1 MRITAALPA
10 ILSLLAAACTAHA
23 EPTTGYSRPAT
34 YGIHR
39 VSDLKI
45 ETSDGI
51 TLAADVYYPADPET
65 GKQAPGPFPV
75 ILAQT
80 PYGKSSVTT
89 KEGFRPY
96 GGDGYFPYLVERG
109 YINAIV
115 DVRGTGAS
123 EGDFGLFS
131 KRDAQD
137 GAELV
142 DWAAQLPGSN
152 GKVGGAGYSYVGLT
166 QMHAAAEAGRG
177 SPLKAIV
184 PSAAGFDLYRD
195 LAFGGGIPNAVF
207 AAGWAGL
214 RSSMIGSDPGQSVD
228 RAQGYGELDADLYSE
243 IELGGLRSF
252 DSPFWQERAP
262 SGLLGRIVRNRVP
275 ALMLT
280 GWFDV
285 YQRGVVLNYAAL
297 QNIWARR
304 HPKQA
309 RRRPERFGP
318 MLRGQ
323 RATPRYQ
330 VVEGP
335 WFHNPVGL
343 GEWIQEIHLEWFD
356 HWLRGEETKLGTT
369 RKPFHSYELHGDR
382 WVNENVYPLP
392 QTKVKTLWLAGGRS
406 NTAPASL
413 NDGVLSDERPT
424 ADGGAD
430 TIAWSDA
437 ASACNRHPDQWS
449 TGFGGIASASAGFPV
464 NRCAQDDTTMQANA
478 LTYTTEPLEN
488 DTTLAGPITVGVEL
502 SSTSQDTV
510 LAATLEDIAPDGSS
524 YPLTTGALLGSLRAV
539 DRDASWRHRGKLVL
553 PAHPYSRASRE
564 YLEPGEAERQDIEVY
579 PVFARLAKG
588 HRLRLTLATAVTHLQ
603 PTAAQLPAL
612 QGGVYSVERNS
623 AHASFVNL
631 PLADPTALRTSRR
644 NWGDCNGQC

>member
-1 MRITAALPA
+1 MACL
-10 ILSLLAAACTAHA
+10 LLLASASTAQAA
-23 EPTTGYSRPAT
+23 PTTGYSRPAE
-34 YGIHR
+34 YGIER
-39 VSDLKI
+39 ADDLTI

-65 GKQAPGPFPV
+65 GEPAEGPFPV

-80 PYGKSSVTT
+80 PYGKRSVTT
-89 KEGFRPY
+89 TQGFRPY

-115 DVRGTGAS
+115 DVRGTGNS
-123 EGDFGLFS
+123 QGEFGLFS

-142 DWAAQLPGSN
+142 EWAAKLPRSN
-152 GKVGGAGYSYVGLT
+152 GKVGAAGYSYVGLT
-166 QMHAAAEAGRG
+166 QMHTAAAVGRK

-207 AAGWAGL
+207 AGGWAGL
-214 RSSMIGSDPGQSVD
+214 RSTMIGSDPGQAID
-228 RAQGYGELDADLYSE
+228 RAQGYGNLDVDLYTE
-243 IELGGLRSF
+243 IERGGLRAF

-262 SGLLGRIVRNRVP
+262 SRLLKPIVRNRIP

-297 QNIWARR
+297 QNFWARL
-304 HPKQA
+304 HPKRA
-309 RRRPERFGP
+309 RRRPAPFGP

-323 RATPRYQ
+323 RTTPRYQ

-335 WFHNPVGL
+335 WFHNPVGT

-356 HWLRGEETKLGTT
+356 HWLGGRKTKLGTT
-369 RKPFHSYELHGDR
+369 RTPFHAYELRGDR
-382 WVNENVYPLP
+382 WVDESVYPPP
-392 QTKVKTLWLAGGRS
+392 QTRVKTLWLDGGRS

-413 NDGVLSDERPT
+413 NDGVLSEEPPAGD
-424 ADGGAD
+424 GAD
-430 TIAWSDA
+430 TMAWSEV

-449 TGFGGIASASAGFPV
+449 TGFGGLVAASAGFPV
-464 NRCAQDDTTMQANA
+464 NRCAQDDTTMQAGA
-478 LTYTTEPLEN
+478 LTYTTEPLEQ
-488 DTTLAGPITVGVEL
+488 DTTLAGPISVGVEL
-502 SSTSQDTV
+502 SSTSRDTV
-510 LAATLEDIAPDGSS
+510 LVATLEDIGPDGSS
-524 YPLTTGALLGSLRAV
+524 YPLTTGALLGSHRRI
-539 DRDASWRHRGKLVL
+539 DEEASWRHRGKLVL
-553 PAHPYSRASRE
+553 PAHPYSRAKRSL
-564 YLEPGEAERQDIEVY
+564 LEPGEVERQEIEVY

-603 PTAAQLPAL
+603 PTATQLPTLA
-612 QGGVYSVERNS
+612 GGVYSIQRGG
-623 AHASFVNL
+623 AHASSVNL
-631 PLADPTALRTSRR
+631 PVADPGQLTTSPR

>member
-1 MRITAALPA
+1 MRAAIGAL
-10 ILSLLAAACTAHA
+10 LLLLAAAYTAQA
-23 EPTTGYSRPAT
+23 EPTTGYSRPAE
-34 YGIHR
+34 YGIQR
-39 VSDLKI
+39 FDDLKI

-51 TLAADVYYPADPET
+51 TLTADVYYPADPET
-65 GKQAPGPFPV
+65 GEPAEGPFPV

-80 PYGKSSVTT
+80 PYGKRSVTT
-89 KEGFRPY
+89 TQGFRPY

-115 DVRGTGAS
+115 DVRGTGNS
-123 EGDFGLFS
+123 DGEFGLFS

-142 DWAAQLPGSN
+142 DWAARLPRSN
-152 GKVGGAGYSYVGLT
+152 GKVGAAGYSYVGLT
-166 QMHAAAEAGRG
+166 QMHTAATVGRD

-214 RSSMIGSDPGQSVD
+214 RSTMVGSDPGQAID
-228 RAQGYGELDADLYSE
+228 RAQGFGNLDVDLYTE
-243 IELGGLRSF
+243 IERGGLRAF

-262 SGLLGRIVRNRVP
+262 SALLKPIVRNAIP

-297 QNIWARR
+297 QNYWARL
-304 HPKQA
+304 HPKRA
-309 RRRPERFGP
+309 RRRPAPFGP

-323 RATPRYQ
+323 RTTPRYQ

-335 WFHNPVGL
+335 WFHNPVGT

-356 HWLRGEETKLGTT
+356 HWLRGERTRLGTT
-369 RKPFHSYELHGDR
+369 RTPFHAYELRGDR
-382 WVNENVYPLP
+382 WVDESVYPLP
-392 QTKVKTLWLAGGRS
+392 QTRVKTLWLDGGRS

-413 NDGVLSDERPT
+413 NDGVLSDEPPT
-424 ADGGAD
+424 GDAAD
-430 TIAWSDA
+430 TIAWSDV

-449 TGFGGIASASAGFPV
+449 TGFGGIVSASAGFPV
-464 NRCAQDDTTMQANA
+464 NRCAQDDTTMQAGA
-478 LTYTTEPLEN
+478 LAYTTEPLEQ
-488 DTTLAGPITVGVEL
+488 DTTLAGPISVGVEL
-502 SSTSQDTV
+502 SATSRDSLLV
-510 LAATLEDIAPDGSS
+510 ATLEDIGPDGSS
-524 YPLTTGALLGSLRAV
+524 YPLSTGALLGSHRKI
-539 DRDASWRHRGKLVL
+539 DEERSWRHRGKLVL
-553 PAHPYSRASRE
+553 PAHPHSRAKRSL
-564 YLEPGEAERQDIEVY
+564 LEPGQVERQEIEVY

-588 HRLRLTLATAVTHLQ
+588 HRLRLTLATAVTHLH

-612 QGGVYSVERNS
+612 AGGVYSIQRGA
-623 AHASFVNL
+623 AHASYVNL
-631 PLADPTALRTSRR
+631 PVADPGRLTTSAR